1 MGIGTM
7 GAISMQSQQQQQQ
20 HNNTQ
25 VEETMRDITVLN
37 WLTQKKRTVCTEV
50 HTIQS

>member
-1 MGIGTM
+1 MGIGTI
-7 GAISMQSQQQQQQ
+7 GAISMQPQQQQQQ

>member
-1 MGIGTM
+1 MGIGTI
-7 GAISMQSQQQQQQ
+7 GAISMQPQQQQ